1 MTELLED
8 AVSRLRRYPP
18 DVQDQIART
27 LIDLEIDPDF
37 GVLVRVDADEYG
49 LTEADHAEARQE
61 MGT

>member
-1 MTELLED
+1 M
-8 AVSRLRRYPP
+8 
-18 DVQDQIART
+18 QDQIART

-61 MGT
+61 MGA